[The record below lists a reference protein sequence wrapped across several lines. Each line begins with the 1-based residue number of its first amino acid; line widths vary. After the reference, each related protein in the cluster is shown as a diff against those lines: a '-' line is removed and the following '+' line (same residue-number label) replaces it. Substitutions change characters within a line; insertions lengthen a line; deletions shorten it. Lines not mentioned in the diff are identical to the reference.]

1 MPKLKNGLSYITK
14 TLFFITILPAVLAAP
29 CHAQDS
35 PLPTQD
41 VQAIYQRLNAQIQKI
56 AIFDNHGHPGFSD
69 DPAVDAMGLPSD
81 SSVPFRL
88 RDNNHEFVD
97 AAKALFDYPYSD
109 FAADHLKWLAQK
121 KAELKQRDGNDYFS
135 KILDQVGIETAVAN
149 RVSMAPYLDP
159 KRFKWVFF
167 VDSFLFPFDSSHLES
182 QNPDMK
188 FNVPLE
194 RKILKNELSSQHL
207 SHAPADLA
215 AYLAFVTKIVEANV
229 KAGGVGIKFEI
240 AYFRSLHFD
249 DPSEIRAAAIYFKY
263 HAGGL
268 PSPDEYREFQDYVFR
283 YLLRE
288 AARLH
293 LPIQIH
299 SAVGGGDYFNMHEG
313 TAINME
319 NILRDP
325 RYNGVTFDLLHGGFP
340 YDRAAIW
347 LTARK
352 NVYLDSSLM
361 GLFLFPSGLRHV
373 LKQWLELFP
382 DKIVF
387 GSDTFPFSDVVGTEE
402 TYWVA
407 VQSARTALA
416 AALAEMVASNEV
428 TEETAIKLAQGY
440 LHDNAAKIYASSTAA
455 AQK

>member
-1 MPKLKNGLSYITK
+1 MKNRIEMTAK
-14 TLFFITILPAVLAAP
+14 IVLAVVCLLIAAP
-29 CHAQDS
+29 GICKAQAS

-56 AIFDNHGHPGFSD
+56 PIFDNHGHPGFSD
-69 DPAVDAMGLPSD
+69 DPNVDAMGLPPD

-88 RDNNHEFVD
+88 RDSNHEFVD
-97 AAKALFDYPYSD
+97 AAKALFEYPYDD
-109 FAADHLKWLAQK
+109 FSPEHSHWLAQK
-121 KAELKQRDGNDYFS
+121 KAELKQQDGNEYFS
-135 KILDQVGIETAVAN
+135 KILDKVGIETAVAN
-149 RVSMAPYLDP
+149 RVSMPPYLDP
-159 KRFKWVFF
+159 QRFKWVFF
-167 VDSFLFPFDSSHLES
+167 VDSFLFPFDSA
-182 QNPDMK
+182 QIAARNPDMK
-188 FNVPLE
+188 MNLPLE

-207 SHAPADLA
+207 SEVPADLA
-215 AYLAFVTKIVEANV
+215 GYLAFMTKVVEASK

-240 AYFRSLHFD
+240 AYFRPLHFD
-249 DPSEIRAAAIYFKY
+249 DPSEIRAAGIYAKY
-263 HAGGL
+263 HAGGQ
-268 PSPDEYREFQDYVFR
+268 PSADEYRDFQDYVFR

-299 SAVGGGDYFNMHEG
+299 SSVGGGDYFNLHES
-313 TAINME
+313 TAINLE

-325 RYNGVTFDLLHGGFP
+325 RYDGVTFDLLHGGFP

-361 GLFLFPSGLRHV
+361 ELFLYPSELRKV

-402 TYWVA
+402 TYWIA

-416 AALAEMVASNEV
+416 AALAEMVASNEIK
-428 TEETAIKLAQGY
+428 EETAIHLAQGY
-440 LHDNAAKIYASSTAA
+440 LHDNAAKIYGESAP
-455 AQK
+455 QK